1 MRITQE
7 EVVDHQA
14 VLQIELES
22 SDLDPYLDRGYRRL
36 APRTMIPGFRKGKA
50 PRRVVEG
57 FLGRER
63 LISEVL
69 DSMAPEVAERAIDEQ
84 DLDAFGQP
92 RIELV
97 ELDPFTLKAT
107 VPLTPEADLS
117 YYKDIRVEL
126 EQAEVTDEDVDG
138 RIEEMRNRDGTWEP
152 VERPVALGD
161 MVILDVEGSAEDKTI
176 LDQKDVNYV
185 VSEDGNPT
193 LPGFSENLVGL
204 EVDTPGEFVL
214 SIPED
219 NPDTNVAGKQA
230 TFRVDVKDIK
240 ELKLPDLDD
249 EFAKGVG
256 DGYDDLAAL
265 RHSVR
270 DELGER
276 AEELKALEHR
286 EKVLDAL
293 LEGLSVE
300 MPRVMVERGIEQRES
315 ERAAFLQRLNIRV
328 DDYLSSV
335 GKTEEEAR
343 SEMEEE
349 VTRRLR
355 LSFAVS
361 KIAELEGVEVAAD
374 ELEARVD
381 AMKSRGNGEVSA
393 EAARESLLAEK
404 AVDRLVEIAK
414 A

>member
-1 MRITQE
+1 M
-7 EVVDHQA
+7 
-14 VLQIELES
+14 
-22 SDLDPYLDRGYRRL
+22 
-36 APRTMIPGFRKGKA
+36 
-50 PRRVVEG
+50 
-57 FLGRER
+57 
-63 LISEVL
+63 
-69 DSMAPEVAERAIDEQ
+69 
-84 DLDAFGQP
+84 
-92 RIELV
+92 
-97 ELDPFTLKAT
+97 
-107 VPLTPEADLS
+107 
-117 YYKDIRVEL
+117 
-126 EQAEVTDEDVDG
+126 DG

-152 VERPVALGD
+152 VDRPVALGD
-161 MVILDVEGSAEDKTI
+161 MVVLDVEGSAEDKTI

-204 EVDTPGEFVL
+204 EVDNPGEFVL

-219 NPDTNVAGKQA
+219 NPDTQVAGKEA
-230 TFRVDVKDIK
+230 SFRVTVKEIK
-240 ELKLPDLDD
+240 ERRLPDLDD

-265 RHSVR
+265 RDSVR
-270 DELGER
+270 DDLAERGEQ
-276 AEELKALEHR
+276 LKALEHR

-293 LEGLSVE
+293 LDGLSVE
-300 MPRVMVERGIEQRES
+300 MPPVMVERGIEHREE

-328 DDYLSSV
+328 DDYLRSV
-335 GKTEEEAR
+335 EKTEEEAR

-361 KIAELEGVEVAAD
+361 KVAELEGLEVADD
-374 ELEARVD
+374 ELDARVD

-393 EAARESLLAEK
+393 EAARESLLADK

-414 A
+414 G

>member
-63 LISEVL
+63 LLSEVL

-84 DLDAFGQP
+84 DLDALGHP

-97 ELDPFTLKAT
+97 DLDPFTLKAT

-126 EQAEVTDEDVDG
+126 EEAEVTEEDVDG

-152 VERPVALGD
+152 VDRPVALGD
-161 MVILDVEGSAEDKTI
+161 MVVLDVEGSAEDKTI

-204 EVDTPGEFVL
+204 EVDNPGEFVL

-219 NPDTNVAGKQA
+219 NPDTQVAGKEA
-230 TFRVDVKDIK
+230 SFRVTVKEIK
-240 ELKLPDLDD
+240 ERRLPDLDD

-265 RHSVR
+265 RDSVR
-270 DELGER
+270 DDLAERGEQ
-276 AEELKALEHR
+276 LKALEHR

-293 LEGLSVE
+293 LDGLSVE
-300 MPRVMVERGIEQRES
+300 MPRS
-315 ERAAFLQRLNIRV
+315 W
-328 DDYLSSV
+328 
-335 GKTEEEAR
+335 
-343 SEMEEE
+343 
-349 VTRRLR
+349 
-355 LSFAVS
+355 
-361 KIAELEGVEVAAD
+361 
-374 ELEARVD
+374 
-381 AMKSRGNGEVSA
+381 
-393 EAARESLLAEK
+393 
-404 AVDRLVEIAK
+404 
-414 A
+414 